1 MKTQTTVL
9 IVITIIV
16 MQCKKQNTT
25 TLSADKKP
33 TVSLVSTTARLLDTV
48 WSAPKRYMHF
58 MITFDVVAGDSDIYF
73 SQLPIDYQSFVKF
86 LGPDTGQIFTPYRP
100 LVIPDVPEIIPEGD
114 IFKISA
120 GDTVQIRYFGMLIA
134 HGPWIQFYMQAYGFP
149 YSNGSDDGIYESIL
163 SFDNPFTTDMAR

>member
-58 MITFDVVAGDSDIYF
+58 MITFDVVAGDSDIELNNLF
-73 SQLPIDYQSFVKF
+73 KSGIM
-86 LGPDTGQIFTPYRP
+86 P
-100 LVIPDVPEIIPEGD
+100 LFYD
-114 IFKISA
+114 ILLLYV
-120 GDTVQIRYFGMLIA
+120 THR
-134 HGPWIQFYMQAYGFP
+134 
-149 YSNGSDDGIYESIL
+149 
-163 SFDNPFTTDMAR
+163 